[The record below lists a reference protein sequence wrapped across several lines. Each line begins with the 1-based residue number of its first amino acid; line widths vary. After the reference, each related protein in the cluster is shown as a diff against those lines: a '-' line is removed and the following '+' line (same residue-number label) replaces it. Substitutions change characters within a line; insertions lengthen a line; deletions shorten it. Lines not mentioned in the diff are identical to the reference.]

1 MLATL
6 RIRSFAIID
15 ELEIELR
22 SGLNV
27 LTGETGAGKSIVVGA
42 LDLLLGGRAT
52 ADVVRQGASE
62 ASVEGY
68 FRLEDERPRQALSA
82 LDLADPDDPAVLLIR
97 RVVSRSGKNRIH
109 VNGNLATSAMLR
121 DLTRHLVD
129 LSSQHAQYALLDP
142 SGHLD
147 VLDRFGANGELRE
160 AYTAAFTELRS
171 LESERAELRRAERG
185 RAEREDFLRFQHQE
199 LSEAA
204 LRPGED
210 DELEA
215 ERGRLANAER
225 LRQGAS
231 AVLDALDGGR
241 SNAVV
246 GLVAAER
253 ALRDLVAM
261 DGSLAALRARVESAR
276 IEVEDVVFETRRYV
290 GTVDGDPGRL
300 STVED
305 RLDLIKR
312 LKRKYG
318 ATIDEIL
325 LKMEEI
331 GVELDR
337 FESAEERIAEL
348 DRAIAGARSRAVQR
362 GDALSTARRSAAVRL
377 SHLVEDEL
385 RSLAMGR
392 CRVRPAVEP
401 AGATPEASLGS
412 TGMDSVELLVAT
424 NVGEPFRPLARSASG
439 GELSR
444 ILLALKGVLLSSDP
458 VPTSIFDEV
467 DAGVGGA
474 VAEILGRKL
483 KKASLGRQVL
493 CITHLPQVAAYAD
506 HHLRVEKHDVDGRTV
521 TSVTPLDT
529 ADRSDEVARMLG
541 GLTITRRTQEHA
553 QEMLRLA
560 AEAEV

>member
-22 SGLNV
+22 PGLNV
-27 LTGETGAGKSIVVGA
+27 LSGETGAGKSIVVGA
-42 LDLLLGGRAT
+42 LDLLLGARAS
-52 ADVVRQGASE
+52 ADIVRQGASE
-62 ASVEGY
+62 AVVEGL
-68 FRLEDERPRQALSA
+68 FRLDDARAREALA
-82 LDLADPDDPAVLLIR
+82 AMDLADPEDPGVLLVR
-97 RVVSRSGKNRIH
+97 RVVTRAGKNRIH
-109 VNGNLATSAMLR
+109 ANGNLATGAMLR

-142 SGHLD
+142 AGHLE
-147 VLDRFGANGELRE
+147 VLDRFAGLEAQRAAYAQDYEALRALE
-160 AYTAAFTELRS
+160 A
-171 LESERAELRRAERG
+171 ERAALRRAERG

-199 LSEAA
+199 LTEAA
-204 LRPGED
+204 LKPGED

-215 ERGRLANAER
+215 ERRRLANAER

-231 AVLDALDGGR
+231 TALDALEGGR
-241 SNAVV
+241 SSVAS

-261 DGSLAALRARVESAR
+261 DGSLAGLRARVESAR
-276 IEVEDVVFETRRYV
+276 IDVEDVAFEVRRYS
-290 GTVDGDPGRL
+290 GAVDGDPGRL
-300 STVED
+300 AAVDE
-305 RLDLIKR
+305 RLDLIRR

-325 LKMEEI
+325 ARMAEI
-331 GVELDR
+331 GAELDR
-337 FESAEERIAEL
+337 FESAEERLGEL
-348 DRAIAGARSRAVQR
+348 DRAIVKARGRAIQA
-362 GDALSTARRSAAVRL
+362 GDALSTARREASVRL

-385 RSLAMGR
+385 VSLAMGR
-392 CRVRPAVEP
+392 CRVRAAVEP
-401 AGATPEASLGS
+401 AGATPEASLGPA
-412 TGMDSVELLVAT
+412 GMDAVELMVAT
-424 NVGEPFRPLARSASG
+424 NAGEPFKPLARSASG

-483 KKASLGRQVL
+483 KRASVGRQVL

-506 HHLRVEKHDVDGRTV
+506 HHLRVEKRDVDGRTV
-521 TSVTPLDT
+521 THVCPLD
-529 ADRSDEVARMLG
+529 AEGRAEEIARMLG
-541 GLTITRRTQEHA
+541 GVTITRRTQEHA
-553 QEMLRLA
+553 HEMLRNA
-560 AEAEV
+560 AEAEL